1 MNESIGVLICL
12 VFRNRLHGDQ
22 KSPMAEES
30 ERHVGSPF
38 LMRLFPVVDF
48 GKSAIK
54 VAIPAERVS
63 GIRTEPW
70 YFFPPQGS

>member
-1 MNESIGVLICL
+1 
-12 VFRNRLHGDQ
+12 
-22 KSPMAEES
+22 MAEES

-54 VAIPAERVS
+54 VAIPAERAS